1 MSKPIFSLNPLYDRL
16 VQEDGLRTH
25 IRASIAHELGHTC
38 NKEFHDSFN
47 YVTDFIALEP
57 ESYGIDTLVGED
69 YAKEIIKHFYL
80 FMTPSSIQ
88 AWADSPQFKHG
99 ATGLAHIIFYSLP
112 PLLKHP
118 FCNDIAQKDSV
129 YLQSFILIT
138 TDILAFWERVLGGN
152 FGSKTGGKNTPKTV

>member
-1 MSKPIFSLNPLYDRL
+1 MSKPIFNLTPLYDRL
-16 VQEDGLRTH
+16 VQEDGLRPN
-25 IRASIAHELGHTC
+25 IRASIAQELGHTC
-38 NKEFHDSFN
+38 NKDFHDSFN
-47 YVTDFIALEP
+47 FVTDFIALEP
-57 ESYGIDTLVGED
+57 ESYGIDTLVGEE

-80 FMTPSSIQ
+80 FMTPSSIK

-138 TDILAFWERVLGGN
+138 TDILAFWGRVLGAD
-152 FGSKTGGKNTPKTV
+152 FGVKNGVKNTPKNT